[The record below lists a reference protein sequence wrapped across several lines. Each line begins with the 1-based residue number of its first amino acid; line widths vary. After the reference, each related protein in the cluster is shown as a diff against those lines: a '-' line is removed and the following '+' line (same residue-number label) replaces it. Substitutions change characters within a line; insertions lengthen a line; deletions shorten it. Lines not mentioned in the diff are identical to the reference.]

1 MGNQGMFTVP
11 KDQQVVR
18 VHLDRG
24 LTLDG
29 TIFLEYAPQE
39 HSHHQRVLAFLENAD
54 GFFPLAVTEGAAP
67 EFVNKRN
74 IRMVEV
80 EYPAQDHVSFSLM
93 RILPVSFQFID
104 QTTLGGELMVD
115 APEEKSR
122 LSDCLNTTH
131 RFLCLRIGTKIYYVD
146 KDAIRKVAYAEKR

>member
-1 MGNQGMFTVP
+1 
-11 KDQQVVR
+11 
-18 VHLDRG
+18 
-24 LTLDG
+24 
-29 TIFLEYAPQE
+29 
-39 HSHHQRVLAFLENAD
+39 
-54 GFFPLAVTEGAAP
+54 
-67 EFVNKRN
+67 
-74 IRMVEV
+74 
-80 EYPAQDHVSFSLM
+80 M